1 MTVANFTEQHW
12 SIPTKWLF
20 RFIAAYLF
28 WYIFPFPIREIPFIG
43 EVTKFYQ
50 ELTIALSIWVGENI
64 LNIEDP
70 FNSQPTGSGDTLLS
84 YAANFT
90 VLIVAVLTTFIWS
103 ILDRNRPN
111 YNRLLYWIE
120 VLVRY
125 YLGYFLMSYGFA
137 KIIKT
142 QFPFPSLNR
151 LVQPFG
157 EASPMGLAWTYM
169 GYSNAFNVFTG
180 LGEASAGFL
189 LFFRRTKLIG
199 LFIGIPVMLTIFMM
213 NMSFD
218 IPVKLFSGNLLLMLC
233 LLLLPETKRLLNFF
247 LLNQPVSPVPIITPI
262 GNESLRKFGL
272 FAKYSFIVY
281 LLYSNIS
288 SGIERQHQWGDKRV
302 KPPLYGIYTAEEV
315 IINQD
320 TIPPLITDQDR
331 WHQLIIDQEKY
342 ASIKL
347 MDGKMLYCDFITD
360 TLTNTID
367 LKLRNG
373 TMQVPSTF
381 QYEKKG
387 NYQLTIKGVL
397 ISGGAND
404 TLSIRLQRKNLA
416 DFLLINRDF
425 HWVNERPFNR

>member
-1 MTVANFTEQHW
+1 MTVTNFTEPHW
-12 SIPTKWLF
+12 PSSIKWLF
-20 RFIAAYLF
+20 RFFSAYVF
-28 WYIFPFPIREIPFIG
+28 WYIFPFPISEIPFVG
-43 EVTKFYQ
+43 TLAEYYA
-50 ELTIALSIWVGENI
+50 ELWTSLSIWVGQNI
-64 LNIEDP
+64 LNIEEKI
-70 FNSQPTGSGDTLLS
+70 NSQSTGSGDMLYN

-90 VLIVAVLTTFIWS
+90 VILVATLTTFIWS
-103 ILDRNRPN
+103 ILDRNRSN
-111 YNRLLYWIE
+111 YNRLLYWVE

-125 YLGYFLMSYGFA
+125 YLAMLLLSYGFS
-137 KIIKT
+137 KIIKN

-180 LGEASAGFL
+180 LGEAVAGFL

-199 LFIGIPVMLTIFMM
+199 IFIGIPVMLTVFVM

-233 LLLLPETKRLLNFF
+233 LLLIPESKRLLNFF
-247 LLNQPVSPVPIITPI
+247 ILNQPVSPTPAIIPIT
-262 GNESLRKFGL
+262 NEQFRIVGMFI
-272 FAKYSFIVY
+272 KYSFIAY

-288 SGIERQHQWGDKRV
+288 SGIERQHKWGDKRV
-302 KPPLYGIYTAEEV
+302 KPPLYGIYTAKEV
-315 IINQD
+315 IINGD
-320 TIPPLITDQDR
+320 TIPPLITDSNR
-331 WHQLIIDQEKY
+331 WHQLIVDRENY

-347 MDGKMLYCDFITD
+347 MDGKMMYCDFITD
-360 TLTNTID
+360 TLTNSID

-373 TMQVPSTF
+373 TMSVPSTL

-397 ISGGAND
+397 ISQAAND
-404 TLSIRLQRKNLA
+404 TLSIRLQRKNLE
-416 DFLLINRDF
+416 DFLLISRGFN
-425 HWVNERPFNR
+425 WVNERPFNR